1 MPNTTSNSPHPGPLA
16 DVAAGRWTLDPAGT
30 TVRIQHKTFWG
41 LLNVKGVFTKVSG
54 DGEVLAG
61 GSAHGSMTID
71 AASLVTKNAK
81 RDTHLRSAD
90 FFDVDKHPSLAFTAT
105 DVTPAGNGTAQVTG
119 DLTVIGVSRAL
130 SFTAQA
136 SEVSADAVTLTAE
149 IPVDRKEFGMTW
161 NQANMLKPLTF
172 VTITARFTRRSS

>member
-1 MPNTTSNSPHPGPLA
+1 MSHTTSNSPHSGSLS

-30 TVRIQHKTFWG
+30 TVGIRHKTFWG
-41 LLNVKGVFTKVSG
+41 LVNVKGVFTKVSG

-61 GSAHGSMTID
+61 GGTHGSVTID
-71 AASLVTKNAK
+71 AASLDTKNAK

-90 FFDVDKHPSLAFTAT
+90 FFDVDKHPSLVFTAT
-105 DVTPAGNGTAQVTG
+105 DVTPAGNGTARVTG
-119 DLTVIGVSRAL
+119 DLAVIGVSRTL
-130 SFTAQA
+130 SFTAEA

-172 VTITARFTRRSS
+172 VTITARFTHRSS

>member
-1 MPNTTSNSPHPGPLA
+1 MSNTTSNSPHPGPLA

-41 LLNVKGVFTKVSG
+41 LVNVKGVFTKVSG

-61 GSAHGSMTID
+61 GGAHGSVTID
-71 AASLVTKNAK
+71 AASLDTKNAK

-90 FFDVDKHPSLAFTAT
+90 FFDVDKHPSLVFTAT
-105 DVTPAGNGTAQVTG
+105 DVTPAGNGAAQVTG

-130 SFTAQA
+130 SFTAQV
-136 SEVSADAVTLTAE
+136 SEVSADAVTVTAE